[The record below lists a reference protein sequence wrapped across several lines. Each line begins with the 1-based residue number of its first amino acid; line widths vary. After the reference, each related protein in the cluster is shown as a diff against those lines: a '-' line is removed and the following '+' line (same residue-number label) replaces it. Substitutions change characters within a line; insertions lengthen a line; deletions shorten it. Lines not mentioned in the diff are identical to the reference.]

1 MIGPG
6 LGMIGGCVVAWTAAV
21 GIWGEAVGLDVGL
34 GLAGPL
40 VAALGTW
47 AMIARTVPAD
57 PRRLTRRLLGAF
69 AAKMVF
75 FGVFVV
81 AGIRGLGVRPV
92 AFVASFTVSFVALH
106 AVEAILL
113 RRALTRS
120 FSGH

>member
-1 MIGPG
+1 
-6 LGMIGGCVVAWTAAV
+6 MIGGSVVAWTVTV
-21 GIWGEAVGLDVGL
+21 GIWGEAVGLDVGF

-47 AMIARTVPAD
+47 VLIARTVPAD
-57 PRRLTRRLLGAF
+57 PGRLTRRLLGAF
-69 AAKMVF
+69 AAKIVF

-81 AGIRGLGVRPV
+81 AGMRGLGLRPV
-92 AFVASFTVSFVALH
+92 AFVTSFTVSFVALH

-120 FSGH
+120 LSGH

>member
-1 MIGPG
+1 
-6 LGMIGGCVVAWTAAV
+6 MIGGCVVGWAAAV
-21 GIWGEAVGLDVGL
+21 GIWGEAVGLDVAL

-57 PRRLTRRLLGAF
+57 PGRLTRRLLGAF

-81 AGIRGLGVRPV
+81 AGIRGLGLRPV
-92 AFVASFTVSFVALH
+92 AFVVSFAVSFIALH

-113 RRALTRS
+113 RRALARS
-120 FSGH
+120 VSGH

>member
-1 MIGPG
+1 VIGPA
-6 LGMIGGCVVAWTAAV
+6 LWMIGGCGVAWTAAV

-57 PRRLTRRLLGAF
+57 PGRLTRRLLGAF
-69 AAKMVF
+69 AAKIVF

-92 AFVASFTVSFVALH
+92 AFVASLTVSFVALH

>member
-1 MIGPG
+1 VIGPA
-6 LGMIGGCVVAWTAAV
+6 LWMIGGCIVAWTVTV

-47 AMIARTVPAD
+47 VLIARTVPAD
-57 PRRLTRRLLGAF
+57 PGRLTRRLLGAF
-69 AAKMVF
+69 AAKIVF

-81 AGIRGLGVRPV
+81 AGIRGLGLRPV
-92 AFVASFTVSFVALH
+92 AFVTSFTVSFVALH

-120 FSGH
+120 LSGR

>member
-1 MIGPG
+1 MGWRLI
-6 LGMIGGCVVAWTAAV
+6 CATWAAAV
-21 GIWGEAVGLDVGL
+21 GIWGEAVGRDVGF

-57 PRRLTRRLLGAF
+57 SDRLTRRLLGAF
-69 AAKMVF
+69 AAKIVF

-81 AGIRGLGVRPV
+81 AGIRGLGLGPV
-92 AFVASFTVSFVALH
+92 AFVVSFAVSFVVLH

-120 FSGH
+120 HSGH

>member
-1 MIGPG
+1 MGPG
-6 LGMIGGCVVAWTAAV
+6 LGMIGGCVVGWAAAV
-21 GIWGEAVGLDVGL
+21 GIWGVAVSLDVAF

-47 AMIARTVPAD
+47 AMIIRTVRSD
-57 PRRLTRRLLGAF
+57 PGRLTRRLFGAF
-69 AAKMVF
+69 AAKIVF

-81 AGIRGLGVRPV
+81 AGIRGLGLRPV

-113 RRALTRS
+113 RRALALNH
-120 FSGH
+120 SGH